1 MGAVSSR
8 VLEIIEDAIYHEQ
21 GSHDYYLR
29 VAAAIDNP
37 SGKEQYRH
45 LAGEELRHREVLE
58 ERYRNLTGKR
68 FRFEPAKLDSD
79 EIPVPTSNA
88 NAIEVLGMA
97 MEHELEAVEKY
108 RELAAAASDEDART
122 IYLRLA
128 QDEHEHFEWFR
139 DQRDAL
145 RSGVHWFTETLP
157 GTLDR

>member
-1 MGAVSSR
+1 MGSVSSR

-45 LAGEELRHREVLE
+45 LAVEELRHREVLE

-68 FRFEPAKLDSD
+68 FRFERAKLDED

-108 RELAAAASDEDART
+108 RELAASAADEDARA
-122 IYLRLA
+122 IYHRLA
-128 QDEHEHFEWFR
+128 QDEHEHYEWFR

-157 GTLDR
+157 GTHDR